1 MRIRKTEK
9 QVKEVV
15 VVIADYEVCDKCG
28 KKIKKDDV
36 HDAFEFDFKLKEG
49 VQYPEG
55 GSGDEEVMDL
65 CQTCA
70 RELVEKL
77 KEMGYGIRK
86 EDWSW

>member
-1 MRIRKTEK
+1 
-9 QVKEVV
+9 
-15 VVIADYEVCDKCG
+15 
-28 KKIKKDDV
+28 
-36 HDAFEFDFKLKEG
+36 LKEG

-86 EDWSW
+86 DRWEW

>member
-15 VVIADYEVCDKCG
+15 VVVEDYEVCDKCG
-28 KKIKKDDV
+28 KKIEKDEY
-36 HDAFEFDFKLKEG
+36 DAFEFDFKLKEG
-49 VQYPEG
+49 TQYPEG
-55 GSGDEEVMDL
+55 GSGDEEEMDL
-65 CQTCA
+65 CQACA

-86 EDWSW
+86 DRWQW